1 MRRPAPGIAGPAQ
14 PLDRDERM
22 HTTTKPASH
31 PARPRPRHT
40 GRLARAADAAVT
52 AAAATLAS
60 GCVFAPRTI
69 SVYDPDC
76 QITSRQMILQ
86 AEQMPVMGHCRGEEC
101 GAMLAVFGAVSAAT
115 AVISGSIVVVGNVV
129 YWFEKQNQCRRVEA
143 AK

>member
-1 MRRPAPGIAGPAQ
+1 
-14 PLDRDERM
+14 L
-22 HTTTKPASH
+22 
-31 PARPRPRHT
+31 
-40 GRLARAADAAVT
+40 VV
-52 AAAATLAS
+52 TLAT

-69 SVYDPDC
+69 AVYDPDC

-101 GAMLAVFGAVSAAT
+101 GAMLVVFGAVSAAT

>member
-1 MRRPAPGIAGPAQ
+1 MPDTSTPSLQRIPRREAALSAGP
-14 PLDRDERM
+14 PHRWL
-22 HTTTKPASH
+22 
-31 PARPRPRHT
+31 
-40 GRLARAADAAVT
+40 
-52 AAAATLAS
+52 AAALPTALMLLMLQA

-101 GAMLAVFGAVSAAT
+101 GAMLVVFGAVSAAT

-129 YWFEKQNQCRRVEA
+129 YWFEKQNQCRRVDA
-143 AK
+143 VK